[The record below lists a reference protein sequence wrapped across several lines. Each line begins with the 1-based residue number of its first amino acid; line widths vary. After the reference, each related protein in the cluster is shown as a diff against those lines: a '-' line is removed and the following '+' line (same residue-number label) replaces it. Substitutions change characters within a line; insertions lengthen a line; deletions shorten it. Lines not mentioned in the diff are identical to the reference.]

1 MWCSGNFK
9 GIVCFLIADTDKD
22 YDNNSSSCN
31 EQSALLTSEHLPMC
45 QKSLDFGSQ
54 GTKTTLLFNTL
65 DIEDAD
71 VARQWQIL
79 YNELMTQDKQ
89 KIKGFQF
96 WLLHNSNKGG
106 SSVFK
111 LETNIYCFE
120 YQNLFDFDNTLS

>member
-71 VARQWQIL
+71 VARLWQIL
-79 YNELMTQDKQ
+79 YKRANEPRQTK
-89 KIKGFQF
+89 
-96 WLLHNSNKGG
+96 N
-106 SSVFK
+106 
-111 LETNIYCFE
+111 
-120 YQNLFDFDNTLS
+120 

>member
-1 MWCSGNFK
+1 MFVISQLKTRNRNKEYFSCQHCTTSITYMWCSGNFK

-71 VARQWQIL
+71 VARLWQIL
-79 YNELMTQDKQ
+79 YKRANEPRQTK
-89 KIKGFQF
+89 
-96 WLLHNSNKGG
+96 N
-106 SSVFK
+106 
-111 LETNIYCFE
+111 
-120 YQNLFDFDNTLS
+120 